1 MKKRWGLWAGYAG
14 REDTWLPLRVQPA
27 LKQQITTAHTEQK
40 PCPTAMNFNCNS
52 SDLNEKLFKKAVLVM
67 SPSGLC
73 LKLSQ

>member
-1 MKKRWGLWAGYAG
+1 MKKRWGLGAGYAG
-14 REDTWLPLRVQPA
+14 RESTWLPLRVQSS

-40 PCPTAMNFNCNS
+40 PCLTAMNLNCNS

-67 SPSGLC
+67 SPSGSC